1 MDPQAT
7 WDMLLQA
14 WSKRNWNEVAELS
27 ESLLDWLAKGG
38 FPPETNYP
46 RELGADWDS
55 AVALAACG
63 FAWCRS
69 RNVLESENGIPAD
82 VPFSLA
88 CAKCL
93 DEGPKSF
100 DDATQTGWSHIEYY
114 PTGKAE
120 RFIGVCPD
128 CDSRAR
134 EL

>member
-55 AVALAACG
+55 AVALAA
-63 FAWCRS
+63 
-69 RNVLESENGIPAD
+69 
-82 VPFSLA
+82 
-88 CAKCL
+88 
-93 DEGPKSF
+93 
-100 DDATQTGWSHIEYY
+100 
-114 PTGKAE
+114 
-120 RFIGVCPD
+120 
-128 CDSRAR
+128 
-134 EL
+134 